1 MREFITPIERDDI
14 TVMASRIDDITD
26 AIEDVLL
33 RVYMFNVRELRDE
46 MLPFVELIVRCT
58 QALQDGL
65 REFANF
71 RKSKTVREKI
81 IEINNLED
89 EGDRL
94 YLTAMRRLF
103 ADGAT
108 AEEKLVWT
116 ELFDCCELCCDAC
129 EDVSD
134 AMSRVIMK
142 TDIEIAQ
149 EAQMLPIEQIAQGL
163 GLDPQSISPYGRY
176 KAKLDHR
183 LVAQLEQKPDGKV
196 ILVTAISPTPAGEGK
211 TTTSVGLADALHRLG
226 RRVMS
231 EKPTPQPA
239 EQDSIGKAV
248 RRSLSP
254 AHAAS
259 LLQRGVRSL
268 TEQGAEATRREI
280 AFRVNLMLGRDTCR
294 RRLCRIKNVRLSSVK
309 IFLQRVQSHLAY
321 HKVVPAGSF
330 TSSWRKTALTPSSWF
345 CKTSPARCRPVNI
358 CLHWPRA
365 FARARSRRRKPVR
378 WYWLCVLTMPNFCPD
393 LPLPPPQCRPGAW
406 GYCIT
411 SNLSVPKILLISMCF
426 PSRSTTAFACCWAG
440 FL

>member
-1 MREFITPIERDDI
+1 MRKRLLLIYNPVAGKGEASRKVAPMIESFSAAGYEVTVQPVLPGHSTSQILKEADGVYSRVVCCGGDGTLNHLVNALMQMETPPPYGYLPTGSTNDFARSMGLPRRTKESCTAMLTGKPFCYDVGKFNDRYFNYVAAFGAFTDVSYLTSQDEKNSLGYLAYVIEGLKRLPVGRKFVAHDLHDHLVREFITPIERDDI

-134 AMSRVIMK
+134 AMSRVIMNN
-142 TDIEIAQ
+142 T
-149 EAQMLPIEQIAQGL
+149 
-163 GLDPQSISPYGRY
+163 
-176 KAKLDHR
+176 
-183 LVAQLEQKPDGKV
+183 
-196 ILVTAISPTPAGEGK
+196 
-211 TTTSVGLADALHRLG
+211 
-226 RRVMS
+226 
-231 EKPTPQPA
+231 
-239 EQDSIGKAV
+239 
-248 RRSLSP
+248 
-254 AHAAS
+254 
-259 LLQRGVRSL
+259 
-268 TEQGAEATRREI
+268 
-280 AFRVNLMLGRDTCR
+280 
-294 RRLCRIKNVRLSSVK
+294 
-309 IFLQRVQSHLAY
+309 
-321 HKVVPAGSF
+321 
-330 TSSWRKTALTPSSWF
+330 
-345 CKTSPARCRPVNI
+345 
-358 CLHWPRA
+358 
-365 FARARSRRRKPVR
+365 
-378 WYWLCVLTMPNFCPD
+378 
-393 LPLPPPQCRPGAW
+393 
-406 GYCIT
+406 
-411 SNLSVPKILLISMCF
+411 
-426 PSRSTTAFACCWAG
+426 
-440 FL
+440 